1 MMKLKPIT
9 IAAILIIVVGG
20 VYLFAQKNTS
30 SSTTNESITLQDN
43 KPTNIP
49 EPSPNRPLKEGEKFV
64 GSMGLYVTLPE
75 EMNFRQDPATEH
87 AVNFYIESGP
97 QEKPTYQ
104 FYAIYQPNTNMAEK
118 GLEQAKKEMDP
129 KTIQEAVVS
138 GHKGVEGLVT
148 GPKGRYH
155 TVVIK
160 DDKLISF
167 STYPATEEN
176 KVITEQILSTVS
188 FE

>member
-1 MMKLKPIT
+1 MKIRPLT
-9 IAAILIIVVGG
+9 IIAILVIAFGG
-20 VYLFAQKNTS
+20 IYLYSQKRTTS
-30 SSTTNESITLQDN
+30 SADSEPIILQES

-49 EPSPNRPLKEGEKFV
+49 ELSPSRPLKEGEKFI
-64 GSMGLYVTLPE
+64 GSIGVYVTVPDG
-75 EMNFRQDPATEH
+75 MNFRQDPATEH

-104 FYAIYQPNTNMAEK
+104 FYAVYQPSGNMAEK

-129 KTIQEAVVS
+129 KTVQEATV
-138 GHKGVEGLVT
+138 GGYKGIEGLVT

-155 TVVIK
+155 TMIIK

-167 STYPATEEN
+167 STYPPTEEN
-176 KVITEQILSTVS
+176 SVITEQILSTIS